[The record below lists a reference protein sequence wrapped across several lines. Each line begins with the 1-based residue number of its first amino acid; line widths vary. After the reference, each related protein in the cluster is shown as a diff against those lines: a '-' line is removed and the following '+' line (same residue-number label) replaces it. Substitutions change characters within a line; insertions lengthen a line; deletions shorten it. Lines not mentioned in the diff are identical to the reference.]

1 MTGWIGDFF
10 RFWWALFY
18 WNARKAWFRLRG
30 AHRDDCPCQNV
41 SDSGLAMDTR
51 CEGVIHWNEPA
62 RFRRICP
69 LLTQTPDGWRC
80 SVEAERVRPFWGRA
94 VGYVVT
100 GLLACYLLGTVG
112 AYYALRAAHYDLSYR
127 TVVWPPYWSE
137 LHGAQEKLYAG
148 RAQQALARGNYPEA
162 LLSLERVCQLNPH
175 NYNAGLVLARLTQV
189 ATQSYISDHIY
200 ERLMRDVPEQRI
212 PTAQIWFRSL
222 LSRAAY
228 DKIMPLAAT
237 MLSEDPAQRGVWLH
251 ALLFSARQSRASQFL
266 GRVRQDNPHL
276 PEWCTELLTCEQ
288 ALLENRTES
297 ALLLLTHASRQPP
310 ASFLPYYQV
319 ERLRLSG
326 HADQANTL
334 LLAYGNHLPADEAV
348 FLRLGIYHAKGWL
361 SLLPSEHDNLFQFPL
376 TLQFAS
382 RFGAYLIVHRSPE
395 LLARYLDRFNQQG
408 PPLTV
413 ETIPVYQ
420 ANYLAAALVNDTIRA
435 EKIRLQIAQFTSSD
449 ARVLHGL
456 VEVLK
461 SGKSDPRLRQIL
473 PLASLPTEVLYAI
486 LEQQAGAGPK

>member
-1 MTGWIGDFF
+1 
-10 RFWWALFY
+10 
-18 WNARKAWFRLRG
+18 
-30 AHRDDCPCQNV
+30 
-41 SDSGLAMDTR
+41 
-51 CEGVIHWNEPA
+51 
-62 RFRRICP
+62 
-69 LLTQTPDGWRC
+69 
-80 SVEAERVRPFWGRA
+80 
-94 VGYVVT
+94 
-100 GLLACYLLGTVG
+100 
-112 AYYALRAAHYDLSYR
+112 
-127 TVVWPPYWSE
+127 
-137 LHGAQEKLYAG
+137 
-148 RAQQALARGNYPEA
+148 
-162 LLSLERVCQLNPH
+162 
-175 NYNAGLVLARLTQV
+175 
-189 ATQSYISDHIY
+189 
-200 ERLMRDVPEQRI
+200 
-212 PTAQIWFRSL
+212 
-222 LSRAAY
+222 
-228 DKIMPLAAT
+228 
-237 MLSEDPAQRGVWLH
+237 MLSEDPVQRGVWLH

-319 ERLRLSG
+319 ERLRLIG